1 MSEEMEKSYKNFFPD
16 YPDVLS
22 IDDMSQMLRIC
33 KVKAYKLVKSGQI
46 HAVRIGHVYR
56 IPKKSIYQYLETVT

>member
-1 MSEEMEKSYKNFFPD
+1 MNEEMEKSYKNFFPD

-22 IDDMSQMLRIC
+22 IEDMSQMLRIC
-33 KVKAYKLVKSGQI
+33 KVKSYELVKSGQI

-56 IPKKSIYQYLETVT
+56 IPKKSIYQYLEAVT